1 MAGNTNT
8 LSKKTIVAIV
18 IAIVLLFVASLS
30 VGIFLA
36 NRGDAEAAGGNQI
49 SDVNQ
54 TENNNQNTSS
64 DNNQAPDQNTN
75 IENNNTN
82 SNNTENNNTENN
94 NPETPNTDGNA
105 GTVVDNN
112 ETTNNNTNNNGT
124 VNNAGNNTEN
134 RTNNNT
140 AGVTTDANVNQVGE
154 TTVTRVEEREKLVS
168 RAYWDWWKPMTV
180 ALTKS
185 NVGVNQP
192 ELSVKKTVIT
202 EVAGNKFVYAG
213 QEMTYVIAVTNN
225 SDEDVKDIE
234 ITDKIPEKTTFVSI
248 EDATVDGES
257 VGTKTT
263 VVNENTVLGVKW
275 KVTVPAGKTVIAR
288 FTVQVNKEM
297 LVETDNGEIAEVP
310 TTGTI
315 SNVAIANGEE
325 SKDPTNKPDEGGE
338 TKVAIITAKKSSEII
353 RFERQ
358 IQENEKE
365 AAELGDL
372 IEYTITVENTGDIE
386 GTTYI
391 QDNVP
396 AGTEFVSAEGDA
408 IISEE
413 KDMVAWSITL
423 GANETITRRFV
434 VRVIDTKNTIK
445 NTATVGGNST
455 NTDEIET
462 IDYTI
467 TKTAEL
473 KKDPLNDSEGYA
485 KEAEIGDVIEYT
497 ITVTNNGS
505 KTLEDINVIDDM
517 LDLNDKITL
526 EPNENKTYTISHEV
540 TKDDIKNA
548 KDSGKIYNYA
558 VAIYDQRDEY
568 DKTSTDARTD
578 YYYTIYHVEK
588 DNPSNV
594 LGTNTGSAELAA
606 EVTVAERE
614 FTGYECDGKSSE
626 TIKIDTENN
635 VAYVY
640 YTRIP
645 YGYTIYHVEK
655 GNIDNVLDKDIGTA
669 EYESEV
675 EVNSKTILGYKY
687 DHKSADTIK
696 IDTENN
702 VAYVY
707 YTRNSYG
714 YTIYHVEKDNPENV
728 LDTVTET
735 AEYED
740 VIAVTEKTF
749 TGYECD
755 GKSSETIKIDTENN
769 VAYVYYTRIPYG
781 YTIYH
786 VEKGNIDNVLDKDT
800 GTAAYESEVEVN
812 SKTIPGYK
820 YDHKSADTIEIDT
833 ENNVAYVY
841 YTRNSYGYTIY
852 HVEKDNPGNVLDT
865 VTETAEYEDVIT
877 VTEKEFTGYKYD
889 SKSAEKIKIDTEN
902 NVAYVYYTRNSYGY
916 TIYHVEEGNE
926 DNVLGTDTGTAE
938 YEDVITVTEKTF
950 TGYEYDSK
958 SVDKIK
964 IDTENNV
971 AYVYYTRNSYGYTIY
986 HVEKDNPEKVLD
998 KDTGTAAY
1006 ESEVEVNSKTIPG
1019 YEYDHKSADTIKID
1033 TENNVAY
1040 VYYEKLYTYT
1050 VEYYFNGVKND
1061 NYTISS
1067 ETLANVSI
1075 SFDRPKTL
1083 DGYTYIS
1090 YVGFD
1095 GILNGSMTTTT
1106 GTNIIRVDYG
1116 KAVTTIQKEATQS
1129 VNAGEEIEYTITVK
1143 NTGYLPATVTVRDE
1157 LKGTTYVEDSA
1168 NIEPII
1174 TETTIAETTTQ
1185 TLEWK
1190 NVQVSA
1196 ATDAVREQT
1205 TTITFKVKTANAS
1218 FGTVIEN
1225 RADIVDGDS
1234 SNTVTTTVN
1243 EITVKSSEYKEGQ
1256 KGSDLNI
1263 IFVLD
1268 NSSSMNETIE
1278 GVSYLNN
1285 GSNYVAPGDEP
1296 KTRIYN
1302 AKKAVKEFIDKQNS
1316 NTTMSVITFN
1326 TNTEAG
1332 ITNNMA
1338 TLVKEGD
1345 IKSKTETR
1353 KGLFGI
1359 EYEVTIR
1366 YTVLNGKEYEVS
1378 DRTIRATDGKDYYYI
1393 LPDINYGPT
1402 VVGTNTGANAVSN
1415 SELKAKVDNISIS
1428 SERSGF
1434 GTYVGRAFK
1443 LINNNTNTYISK
1455 DKKNIVIVLA
1465 DGDFSENYNGS
1476 LTTLKQK
1483 VDEVYC
1489 IGFGSGEDYNET
1501 KLVEMSTNNK
1511 CYKASN
1517 AGTLLK
1523 AFEEIE
1529 ESASG
1534 TEKTGTTVQGR
1545 ITLTATKEIKV
1556 STECP
1561 IIVTYNT
1568 GSVDESGNPIMAE
1581 LFKCTSTADLAKYG
1595 LTITNKN
1602 TLTWDAKVYVQN
1614 TGSTVPSTVY
1624 LKYYIPRSNG

>member
-64 DNNQAPDQNTN
+64 DNNQAPNQNTN
-75 IENNNTN
+75 TESNNTD

-94 NPETPNTDGNA
+94 NPETPITDGNA
-105 GTVVDNN
+105 GTVVDSN

-192 ELSVKKTVIT
+192 ELSVKKKVIT

-578 YYYTIYHVEK
+578 YYYTIYHIER

-614 FTGYECDGKSSE
+614 FTGYKYDHKSAD

-640 YTRIP
+640 YTRNS
-645 YGYTIYHVEK
+645 YEYTIYHVEE
-655 GNIDNVLDKDIGTA
+655 GNEDNVLGTDTGTA

-714 YTIYHVEKDNPENV
+714 YTIYHVEE
-728 LDTVTET
+728 
-735 AEYED
+735 
-740 VIAVTEKTF
+740 
-749 TGYECD
+749 
-755 GKSSETIKIDTENN
+755 
-769 VAYVYYTRIPYG
+769 
-781 YTIYH
+781 
-786 VEKGNIDNVLDKDT
+786 GNEDNVLGTDT
-800 GTAAYESEVEVN
+800 G
-812 SKTIPGYK
+812 
-820 YDHKSADTIEIDT
+820 
-833 ENNVAYVY
+833 
-841 YTRNSYGYTIY
+841 
-852 HVEKDNPGNVLDT
+852 
-865 VTETAEYEDVIT
+865 TAEYEDVIT

-902 NVAYVYYTRNSYGY
+902 NVAYVYYTR
-916 TIYHVEEGNE
+916 IP
-926 DNVLGTDTGTAE
+926 
-938 YEDVITVTEKTF
+938 
-950 TGYEYDSK
+950 
-958 SVDKIK
+958 
-964 IDTENNV
+964 
-971 AYVYYTRNSYGYTIY
+971 YGYTIY
-986 HVEKDNPEKVLD
+986 HVEKGNIDNVLD

-1075 SFDRPKTL
+1075 SFDRPETL

>member
-740 VIAVTEKTF
+740 VI
-749 TGYECD
+749 
-755 GKSSETIKIDTENN
+755 
-769 VAYVYYTRIPYG
+769 
-781 YTIYH
+781 
-786 VEKGNIDNVLDKDT
+786 
-800 GTAAYESEVEVN
+800 
-812 SKTIPGYK
+812 
-820 YDHKSADTIEIDT
+820 
-833 ENNVAYVY
+833 
-841 YTRNSYGYTIY
+841 
-852 HVEKDNPGNVLDT
+852 
-865 VTETAEYEDVIT
+865 T

-889 SKSAEKIKIDTEN
+889 SKSAKTIKIDTEN

-986 HVEKDNPEKVLD
+986 HVEKDNPENVLD
-998 KDTGTAAY
+998 TVTETAEYEDVITVTEKEFTGY
-1006 ESEVEVNSKTIPG
+1006 K
-1019 YEYDHKSADTIKID
+1019 YDSKSAKTIKID

-1075 SFDRPKTL
+1075 SFDRPETL

-1174 TETTIAETTTQ
+1174 TETTTQ
-1185 TLEWK
+1185 TLTWK

-1225 RADIVDGDS
+1225 RADIIDGGS

-1302 AKKAVKEFIDKQNS
+1302 AKKAVKEFINEQNS

-1338 TLVKEGD
+1338 TLVKEKD

-1378 DRTIRATDGKDYYYI
+1378 NSKIRATDGNDYYYI

-1402 VVGTNTGANAVSN
+1402 LVGTNTGKNAVSN
-1415 SELKAKVDNISIS
+1415 SELETKVDNISIS
-1428 SERSGF
+1428 SEREGF
-1434 GTYVGRAFK
+1434 GTYVKTAFN
-1443 LINNNTNTYISK
+1443 LINNDTTGTYISK

-1465 DGDFSENYNGS
+1465 DGDFSGDYKES

-1483 VDEVYC
+1483 VDGVYC
-1489 IGFGSGEDYNET
+1489 IGFGSGKDYNET
-1501 KLVEMSTNNK
+1501 KLVNMSTNKK

-1517 AGTLLK
+1517 AKTLLEK
-1523 AFEEIE
+1523 FKEIKEE
-1529 ESASG
+1529 ASG
-1534 TEKTGTTVQGR
+1534 TEKTGKTVQGT
-1545 ITLTATKEIKV
+1545 ITLTATNEIKV

-1568 GSVDESGNPIMAE
+1568 GSVDASGNPVMAE
-1581 LFKCTSTADLAKYG
+1581 LFKCTSTADLARYG

>member
-740 VIAVTEKTF
+740 VI
-749 TGYECD
+749 
-755 GKSSETIKIDTENN
+755 
-769 VAYVYYTRIPYG
+769 
-781 YTIYH
+781 
-786 VEKGNIDNVLDKDT
+786 
-800 GTAAYESEVEVN
+800 
-812 SKTIPGYK
+812 
-820 YDHKSADTIEIDT
+820 
-833 ENNVAYVY
+833 
-841 YTRNSYGYTIY
+841 
-852 HVEKDNPGNVLDT
+852 
-865 VTETAEYEDVIT
+865 T

-889 SKSAEKIKIDTEN
+889 SKSAKTIKIDTEN

-986 HVEKDNPEKVLD
+986 HVEKDNPENVLD
-998 KDTGTAAY
+998 TVTETAEYEDVITVTEKEFTGY
-1006 ESEVEVNSKTIPG
+1006 K
-1019 YEYDHKSADTIKID
+1019 YDSKSAKTIKID

-1075 SFDRPKTL
+1075 SFDRPETL

-1185 TLEWK
+1185 TLTWK

-1225 RADIVDGDS
+1225 RADIIDGGS

-1302 AKKAVKEFIDKQNS
+1302 AKKAVKEFINEQNS

-1338 TLVKEGD
+1338 TLVKEKD

-1378 DRTIRATDGKDYYYI
+1378 NSKIRATDGNDYYYI

-1402 VVGTNTGANAVSN
+1402 LVGTNTGKNAVSN
-1415 SELKAKVDNISIS
+1415 SELETKVDNISIS
-1428 SERSGF
+1428 SEREGF
-1434 GTYVGRAFK
+1434 GTYVKTAFN
-1443 LINNNTNTYISK
+1443 LINNDTTGTYISK

-1465 DGDFSENYNGS
+1465 DGDFSGDYKES

-1483 VDEVYC
+1483 VDGVYC
-1489 IGFGSGEDYNET
+1489 IGFGSGKDYNET
-1501 KLVEMSTNNK
+1501 KLVNMSTNKK

-1517 AGTLLK
+1517 AKTLLEK
-1523 AFEEIE
+1523 FKEIKEE
-1529 ESASG
+1529 ASG
-1534 TEKTGTTVQGR
+1534 TEKTGKTVQGT
-1545 ITLTATKEIKV
+1545 ITLTATNEIKV

-1568 GSVDESGNPIMAE
+1568 GSVDASGNPVMAE
-1581 LFKCTSTADLAKYG
+1581 LFKCTSTADLARYG

>member
-64 DNNQAPDQNTN
+64 DNNQAPNQNTN
-75 IENNNTN
+75 TESNNTD

-94 NPETPNTDGNA
+94 NPETPITDGNA
-105 GTVVDNN
+105 GTVVDSN

-192 ELSVKKTVIT
+192 ELSVKKKVIT

-578 YYYTIYHVEK
+578 YYYTIYHIER

-614 FTGYECDGKSSE
+614 FTGYKYDHKSAD

-640 YTRIP
+640 YTRNS
-645 YGYTIYHVEK
+645 YEYTIYHVEE
-655 GNIDNVLDKDIGTA
+655 GNEDNVLGTDTGTA

-687 DHKSADTIK
+687 DHKSADT
-696 IDTENN
+696 
-702 VAYVY
+702 
-707 YTRNSYG
+707 
-714 YTIYHVEKDNPENV
+714 
-728 LDTVTET
+728 
-735 AEYED
+735 
-740 VIAVTEKTF
+740 
-749 TGYECD
+749 
-755 GKSSETIKIDTENN
+755 
-769 VAYVYYTRIPYG
+769 
-781 YTIYH
+781 
-786 VEKGNIDNVLDKDT
+786 
-800 GTAAYESEVEVN
+800 
-812 SKTIPGYK
+812 
-820 YDHKSADTIEIDT
+820 
-833 ENNVAYVY
+833 
-841 YTRNSYGYTIY
+841 
-852 HVEKDNPGNVLDT
+852 
-865 VTETAEYEDVIT
+865 
-877 VTEKEFTGYKYD
+877 
-889 SKSAEKIKIDTEN
+889 
-902 NVAYVYYTRNSYGY
+902 
-916 TIYHVEEGNE
+916 
-926 DNVLGTDTGTAE
+926 
-938 YEDVITVTEKTF
+938 
-950 TGYEYDSK
+950 
-958 SVDKIK
+958 IK

-1033 TENNVAY
+1033 TDNNVSY

-1075 SFDRPKTL
+1075 SFDRPETL

>member
-740 VIAVTEKTF
+740 VI
-749 TGYECD
+749 
-755 GKSSETIKIDTENN
+755 
-769 VAYVYYTRIPYG
+769 
-781 YTIYH
+781 
-786 VEKGNIDNVLDKDT
+786 
-800 GTAAYESEVEVN
+800 
-812 SKTIPGYK
+812 
-820 YDHKSADTIEIDT
+820 
-833 ENNVAYVY
+833 
-841 YTRNSYGYTIY
+841 
-852 HVEKDNPGNVLDT
+852 
-865 VTETAEYEDVIT
+865 T

-889 SKSAEKIKIDTEN
+889 SKSAK
-902 NVAYVYYTRNSYGY
+902 
-916 TIYHVEEGNE
+916 
-926 DNVLGTDTGTAE
+926 
-938 YEDVITVTEKTF
+938 
-950 TGYEYDSK
+950 
-958 SVDKIK
+958 
-964 IDTENNV
+964 
-971 AYVYYTRNSYGYTIY
+971 
-986 HVEKDNPEKVLD
+986 
-998 KDTGTAAY
+998 
-1006 ESEVEVNSKTIPG
+1006 
-1019 YEYDHKSADTIKID
+1019 TIKID

-1075 SFDRPKTL
+1075 SFDRPETL

-1185 TLEWK
+1185 TLTWK

-1225 RADIVDGDS
+1225 RADIIDGGS

-1302 AKKAVKEFIDKQNS
+1302 AKKAVKEFINEQNS

-1338 TLVKEGD
+1338 TLVKEKD

-1378 DRTIRATDGKDYYYI
+1378 NSKIRATDGNDYYYI

-1402 VVGTNTGANAVSN
+1402 LVGTNTGKNAVSN
-1415 SELKAKVDNISIS
+1415 SELETKVDNISIS
-1428 SERSGF
+1428 SEREGF
-1434 GTYVGRAFK
+1434 GTYVKTAFN
-1443 LINNNTNTYISK
+1443 LINNDTTGTYISK

-1465 DGDFSENYNGS
+1465 DGDFSGDYKES

-1483 VDEVYC
+1483 VDGVYC
-1489 IGFGSGEDYNET
+1489 IGFGSGKDYNET
-1501 KLVEMSTNNK
+1501 KLVNMSTNKK

-1517 AGTLLK
+1517 AKTLLEK
-1523 AFEEIE
+1523 FKEIKEE
-1529 ESASG
+1529 ASG
-1534 TEKTGTTVQGR
+1534 TEKTGKTVQGT
-1545 ITLTATKEIKV
+1545 ITLTATNEIKV

-1568 GSVDESGNPIMAE
+1568 GSVDASGNPVMAE
-1581 LFKCTSTADLAKYG
+1581 LFKCTSTADLARYG